1 VLPGYLN
8 GYKKDGGWTLES
20 KREAHIENINFGD
33 IDIALVFKAINLYGN
48 IKEGRENKENEQE
61 RIFE

>member
-1 VLPGYLN
+1 
-8 GYKKDGGWTLES
+8 LES